1 MFDDQ
6 ELMQRISSAGAS
18 IDPGL
23 SDRDVDRLVAGA
35 ARRRWRRR
43 LRRMALTGATAVSLA
58 LASLVL
64 LHRGASRSQSGVVAS
79 QPQPPVPAPN
89 RLAAERVLADGSTA
103 SALDPAAK
111 ITVTQDTKDRA
122 EVVLAHGRGRFDV
135 RPRPARSFVVR
146 AGEVTVT
153 VLGTLFTVERVA
165 DRVGISVEQGTVR
178 VEWGVGSAILN
189 EGESGWYPPLV
200 VRTLESSATSPAKTS
215 RATTRPVGR
224 SPSLASSQESPST
237 PGPAK
242 IEKAE
247 SAEQLLSAADNARLS
262 GQAEQG
268 AHFLRR
274 LLREHRDDA
283 RAPLAAFTL
292 GRMLL
297 MELANPIE
305 AAGAFAESRRLSP
318 HGPLAEAALAREVEA
333 LDQAGVSA
341 LAKDRAREY
350 LRLYPDGR
358 RAAAVQRMAGIR

>member
-18 IDPGL
+18 IDPRL
-23 SDRDVDRLVAGA
+23 SDRDVERLVAGA
-35 ARRRWRRR
+35 ARRRRRRR
-43 LRRMALTGATAVSLA
+43 LGRIALTGATAVTVA
-58 LASLVL
+58 LGLVVL
-64 LHRGASRSQSGVVAS
+64 VHRGPDRSQPGVVARH
-79 QPQPPVPAPN
+79 PAPLPTAN
-89 RLAAERVLADGSTA
+89 RPAAERTLSDGSTA
-103 SALDPAAK
+103 HALDPTTE
-111 ITVTQDTKDRA
+111 ITVAQDTRDRA

-135 RPRPARSFVVR
+135 KPRPTRTFVVH
-146 AGEVTVT
+146 AGDVTVT

-165 DRVGISVEQGTVR
+165 DRVGISVEQGTVQ
-178 VEWGVGSAILN
+178 VAWGVGSAILE
-189 EGESGWYPPLV
+189 EGDSGWYPPLV
-200 VRTLESSATSPAKTS
+200 VRALDSRAASQAKTG
-215 RATTRPVGR
+215 RATTRPSGR
-224 SPSLASSQESPST
+224 LASPASSHGGPSI
-237 PGPAK
+237 PGPGK
-242 IEKAE
+242 TEQPE
-247 SAEQLLSAADNARLS
+247 SAEQLLSAADSARLS

-268 AHFLRR
+268 ARFLRR

-297 MELANPIE
+297 IELANPIE
-305 AAGAFAESRRLSP
+305 AAGAFAEARRLSP

-333 LDQAGVSA
+333 LDRAGASV

>member
-6 ELMQRISSAGAS
+6 ELMRRISSAGAS
-18 IDPGL
+18 VDPGL
-23 SDRDVDRLVAGA
+23 SDRDVERLVAGA

-43 LRRMALTGATAVSLA
+43 LRRVAVSGATVLSLA
-58 LASLVL
+58 LALLVL
-64 LHRGASRSQSGVVAS
+64 VHRGAGRSQPGVVAS
-79 QPQPPVPAPN
+79 QPQPPVTAVD
-89 RLAAERVLADGSTA
+89 RLAPERILADGSTA
-103 SALDPAAK
+103 SALDPEAE
-111 ITVTQDTKDRA
+111 ITITQDTPERA
-122 EVVLAHGRGRFDV
+122 ELVLAHGRGRFDV
-135 RPRPARSFVVR
+135 RPRPARTFAVR

-165 DRVGISVEQGTVR
+165 DRVGISVEQGSVR
-178 VEWGVGSAILN
+178 VEWGVGFATLK

-200 VRTLESSATSPAKTS
+200 VRTLDSRASQAKTGRVTS
-215 RATTRPVGR
+215 RSTGHTP
-224 SPSLASSQESPST
+224 PLASSQESVSPS
-237 PGPAK
+237 GPAK
-242 IEKAE
+242 SGKGE

-274 LLREHRDDA
+274 LLHEHRDDA
-283 RAPLAAFTL
+283 RAPLAAFTP

-297 MELANPIE
+297 MELANPID
-305 AAGAFAESRRLSP
+305 AAGAFAEARRLSP

-333 LDQAGVSA
+333 LNHAGASA
-341 LAKDRAREY
+341 LAEDRAREY